1 MAVLSDNQVKEL
13 VKKPRNRKRIHEAIR
28 TQERIKLHAEATEQ
42 APTWSD
48 AYNNWLQWVNN
59 LLKLNK
65 KKQSFKE
72 AISSPLATVSF
83 VSDINDNYKKVFQST
98 DLNIDIQA
106 STASQKQE
114 IEEMMD
120 GFLMRWKGEGFKFF
134 ETEASGFNIVEKD
147 DQGQA
152 YCYFLPIE
160 RVYDVEITK
169 SDDPK
174 NPYKVEY
181 IIFCEYSNDEITGY
195 VVIDQEKRFRVK
207 KKETKKSIE
216 VSIDR
221 KNMVFHSEIPVRQFY
236 TSKINRDNYLTAQVP
251 IVQELGNLDKLLFKI
266 YSKDSNDLNVEH
278 PITWVYEEKQDN
290 ESFANQQPENAF
302 AIGSDGSSSTGV
314 GPFSDTFN
322 NKNTSVYYQY
332 NQPVKQEEKFKG
344 AGTMLKKPYPTEN
357 VQDVGDPAGFVF
369 LEPKV
374 LQQISDNITSLE
386 DKIYFNT
393 TGRQR
398 EADNNSAKNEKQI
411 ISSYEGMLD
420 KLIEVKTNFEL
431 IMSWEATMM
440 ARMQFDNPNIK
451 VNVDLGRGFLFK
463 SVEALEQDYK
473 MAKENGMPESYLK
486 SIQEQ
491 IIETKFQNNPG
502 KRREAKILL
511 NLEPFPTMSIAE
523 AADVITKAPSLLPD
537 FELKAKFKNLI
548 DRFEAENG
556 PISTFGTEARFD
568 QVVETIREQLNKY
581 INNVRS
587 ENGEISEV
595 REETE

>member
-1 MAVLSDNQVKEL
+1 
-13 VKKPRNRKRIHEAIR
+13 
-28 TQERIKLHAEATEQ
+28 
-42 APTWSD
+42 
-48 AYNNWLQWVNN
+48 
-59 LLKLNK
+59 
-65 KKQSFKE
+65 
-72 AISSPLATVSF
+72 
-83 VSDINDNYKKVFQST
+83 
-98 DLNIDIQA
+98 
-106 STASQKQE
+106 
-114 IEEMMD
+114 
-120 GFLMRWKGEGFKFF
+120 
-134 ETEASGFNIVEKD
+134 
-147 DQGQA
+147 
-152 YCYFLPIE
+152 
-160 RVYDVEITK
+160 
-169 SDDPK
+169 
-174 NPYKVEY
+174 
-181 IIFCEYSNDEITGY
+181 
-195 VVIDQEKRFRVK
+195 
-207 KKETKKSIE
+207 
-216 VSIDR
+216 
-221 KNMVFHSEIPVRQFY
+221 
-236 TSKINRDNYLTAQVP
+236 
-251 IVQELGNLDKLLFKI
+251 
-266 YSKDSNDLNVEH
+266 
-278 PITWVYEEKQDN
+278 
-290 ESFANQQPENAF
+290 
-302 AIGSDGSSSTGV
+302 
-314 GPFSDTFN
+314 
-322 NKNTSVYYQY
+322 
-332 NQPVKQEEKFKG
+332 
-344 AGTMLKKPYPTEN
+344 MLKKPYPTEN

-411 ISSYEGMLD
+411 VSSYEGMLD

-440 ARMQFDNPNIK
+440 ARMQFDNPNIN

-556 PISTFGTEARFD
+556 PIATFGTEARFD